1 MCNCCKS
8 CKVPCIT
15 VTGPDVALGG
25 STTVITVPPFEGA
38 IPPCGRVD
46 LCLPPIFPCN
56 NLSPVQINNG
66 TVVYETITKCG
77 NVLRTDQLSGH
88 CCKFALHLRHPSDTL
103 TYLDG
108 HLFMV
113 LDKLCPSR
121 HIPGDCPSSPPA
133 ESAAVS
139 AVTAKSTSGKSAA

>member
-46 LCLPPIFPCN
+46 LCLPPIFPYN
-56 NLSPVQINNG
+56 NLNPVQINNG
-66 TVVYETITKCG
+66 TVVYENITKCG

-88 CCKFALHLRHPSDTL
+88 CCKFALPYLQQSHGSIVGISSVAGLHGLPGRTGYSASKYAMTGFLETLRIENL
-103 TYLDG
+103 
-108 HLFMV
+108 
-113 LDKLCPSR
+113 
-121 HIPGDCPSSPPA
+121 
-133 ESAAVS
+133 
-139 AVTAKSTSGKSAA
+139 